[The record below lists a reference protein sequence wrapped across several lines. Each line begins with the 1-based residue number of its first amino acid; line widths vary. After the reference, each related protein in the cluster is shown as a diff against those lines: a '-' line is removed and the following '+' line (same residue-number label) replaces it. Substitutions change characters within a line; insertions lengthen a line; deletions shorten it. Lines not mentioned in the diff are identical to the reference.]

1 MLNAGLRTIAAQSPG
16 QTAVVHGATRMTYA
30 ELEADANRFAQVFR
44 ERGLARGDH
53 VAYLLTNG
61 PEILSLAWAAYR
73 CGLYLT
79 SLPPTL
85 TQRDAAFIIADCQ
98 ARVVI
103 AHAAWRALSESLP
116 AQCPA
121 VSHWFSLGAVLEGY
135 EALQPLLER
144 SPDRP
149 IEDESPGALMLY
161 TSGITGPLR
170 GVWRPLADAQYTGQP
185 LFAQDI
191 VESFDLSGSSVRY
204 LSATPLYHAAALRT
218 SLAVT
223 MSGGTVFAMDRF
235 HADAAL
241 NLLESERITHSQ
253 WVPTMFQRCLALPEA
268 RRAAHHAPHH
278 RVAFHGAAPC
288 PPAVKKAMIDWWG
301 PVLFEYY
308 GGTEGVGVTAIS
320 AEEWLAKPG
329 SVGRARRGRIHIL
342 GRDDGELPVGK
353 IGRIFFS
360 GAVPFTYFNDAVK
373 TKTHTSTQGF
383 QTLGDIGHI
392 DEDGYLYLANRT
404 GIPM

>member
-1 MLNAGLRTIAAQSPG
+1 MLNAGLRSIAKQLPG
-16 QTAVVHGATRMTYA
+16 QVAVVHGATRLTYA
-30 ELEADANRFAQVFR
+30 ELEADANRFAHVFR

-85 TQRDAAFIIADCQ
+85 TQRDAAFIVADCQ

-135 EALQPLLER
+135 EALEPLLGR
-144 SPDRP
+144 SSDRP

-161 TSGITGPLR
+161 TSGITGVAR
-170 GVWRPLADAQYTGQP
+170 GVWRPLLRADYAGP
-185 LFAQDI
+185 PPFAQE
-191 VESFDLSGSSVRY
+191 VLEPFDLGGTSVRY
-204 LSATPLYHAAALRT
+204 LSAAPLYHDGSLRT

-223 MSGGTVFAMDRF
+223 AGGGTVFLMDRF

-253 WVPTMFQRCLALPEA
+253 WLPTMFQRCLALPKA
-268 RRAAHHAPHH
+268 RRDAHLAPHH
-278 RVAFHGAAPC
+278 RAAFHGTTPC
-288 PPAVKKAMIDWWG
+288 PPTIKQAMIDWWG
-301 PVLFEYY
+301 PVLVEYY
-308 GGTEGVGVTAIS
+308 GGTESIGVTAITS
-320 AEEWLAKPG
+320 EEWLAKPG

-342 GRDDGELPVGK
+342 GSDDGELPVGK
-353 IGRIFFS
+353 SARVFFS

-373 TKTHTSTQGF
+373 TKIYTSAQGF
-383 QTLGDIGHI
+383 QTLGDIGHL
-392 DEDGYLYLANRT
+392 DEDGYLYLADRS